1 MHRLEGKNNMNNYS
15 YAIISGST
23 RHNSQSKKVANFI
36 SKTLS
41 YSPQAELIQ
50 IIDLAI
56 DKFPLWDEA
65 IWAKGIDWHPSWA
78 DVSKKLQMS
87 DAIIVIAPEWNGMAP
102 PQLMN
107 FFQLCSHNELSHK
120 PGLIVS
126 VSSGHGGSYPIAEL
140 RMNSFKNTK
149 ICYIPEQVIVRDVN
163 NVLNS
168 LEPIASDSDKYIRG
182 RMQHAL
188 SLLNLYAGAFKHIRE
203 HDVVT
208 KSQYPYGM

>member
-1 MHRLEGKNNMNNYS
+1 MNHCR

-23 RHNSQSKKVANFI
+23 RPNSQSRKVADFI
-36 SKTLS
+36 SKTLLGNS
-41 YSPQAELIQ
+41 QVKLVQ
-50 IIDLAI
+50 IVDLALDI
-56 DKFPLWDEA
+56 FPLWDEA
-65 IWAKGIDWHPSWA
+65 IWSKGIDWHPSWA
-78 DVSKKLQMS
+78 EVSKKLHTS
-87 DAIIVIAPEWNGMAP
+87 DAIIVIAPEWNGMVP

-126 VSSGHGGSYPIAEL
+126 VSSGQGGSYPIAEL

-149 ICYIPEQVIVRDVN
+149 ICYIPEHVIVRDVN

-168 LEPIASDSDKYIRG
+168 FESAASDGDQYIRG

-188 SLLNLYAGAFKHIRE
+188 SLLNLYTEAFKPIRE
-203 HDVVT
+203 HEVVT